1 MRLAEELHR
10 TSTVSEELWRALSE
24 HFDERQLIELLVTA
38 GWYQTIGYICNGLRI
53 EREEWAARLPPRRA
67 DAPT

>member
-24 HFDERQLIELLVTA
+24 HFDERGRSSSCLVTA
-38 GWYQTIGYICNGLRI
+38 GWYHVIAYLCNGLHI
-53 EREEWAARLPPRRA
+53 EQEEWAARFP
-67 DAPT
+67 APGGST